1 MNYIDLIAEDRSLI
15 TYRPSLNKMTGS
27 VTATILLQ
35 QILYWES
42 KSGGQFFKFKQPC
55 RHKMYRDGDSWC
67 EELAFSRREFDGGL
81 KLIGCQRKSDDLI
94 KEMNSEEKETYRER
108 LKTAFII
115 YWTDTDR
122 KTWYIV
128 QKATLGKAL
137 SALYL
142 KCESGVTKSTERS
155 LPKGVNDLSLLQET
169 TQENNQEINTDILEQ
184 IDTIYDAYPRKKE
197 KPEAMKEIYKALKK
211 VDYDFLLQ
219 KVKDYAI
226 SRTDEDPQYTS
237 YPVKWF
243 SKEQW
248 NDEDDPN
255 FKKTNNVKQ
264 SGAKEITK
272 EDQER
277 MMACELS

>member
-1 MNYIDLIAEDRSLI
+1 
-15 TYRPSLNKMTGS
+15 
-27 VTATILLQ
+27 
-35 QILYWES
+35 
-42 KSGGQFFKFKQPC
+42 
-55 RHKMYRDGDSWC
+55 
-67 EELAFSRREFDGGL
+67 
-81 KLIGCQRKSDDLI
+81 
-94 KEMNSEEKETYRER
+94 
-108 LKTAFII
+108 
-115 YWTDTDR
+115 
-122 KTWYIV
+122 
-128 QKATLGKAL
+128 
-137 SALYL
+137 
-142 KCESGVTKSTERS
+142 
-155 LPKGVNDLSLLQET
+155 
-169 TQENNQEINTDILEQ
+169 
-184 IDTIYDAYPRKKE
+184 
-197 KPEAMKEIYKALKK
+197 MKEIYKALKK